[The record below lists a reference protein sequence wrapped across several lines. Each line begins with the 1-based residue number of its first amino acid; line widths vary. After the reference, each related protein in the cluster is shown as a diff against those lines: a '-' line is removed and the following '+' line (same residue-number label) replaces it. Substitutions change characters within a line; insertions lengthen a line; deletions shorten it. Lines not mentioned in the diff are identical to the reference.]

1 MGAYVGIWGISVGA
15 INIREQIALCHK
27 WWDGGGRSWQKSVD
41 EPADIPHIQAMM
53 VAEWVVSLDNA
64 KVEVMDSGVS
74 GVTKGKIKHVC
85 EGVVLKWLEGV
96 DLGLLNV

>member
-1 MGAYVGIWGISVGA
+1 MGA
-15 INIREQIALCHK
+15 INIREQIALCRK
-27 WWDGGGRSWQKSVD
+27 WWDKGGRSWQKSVD
-41 EPADIPHIQAMM
+41 VPTDIPHIEAMM

-85 EGVVLKWLEGV
+85 EGVIVKWLEGV

>member
-1 MGAYVGIWGISVGA
+1 VGA
-15 INIREQIALCHK
+15 TNIREQIALCHK